1 MLLVLISRSPSERCR
16 LRFSLIKVHAL
27 RQKPTYTH
35 ASSCPSSRRSWG
47 SSAAG
52 GGGEDGAARGGP
64 WGASP
69 WRSSLRSG
77 RSSRSCDS
85 SAAGAGAG
93 TAEGEE
99 EAGKS
104 PCLAP
109 SSKLGAPL

>member
-1 MLLVLISRSPSERCR
+1 M
-16 LRFSLIKVHAL
+16 
-27 RQKPTYTH
+27 
-35 ASSCPSSRRSWG
+35 G

-52 GGGEDGAARGGP
+52 DGGREDGAGRCGP